1 MSWGHLITLL
11 LMVFIPGVDNDVK
24 DALLRLIE
32 EHLAEDGI
40 AYVSYNTYPGWHTME
55 EVRQLMLF
63 SNRDKA
69 QFNHKEKVL
78 HGKQWGVL

>member
-1 MSWGHLITLL
+1 MYSW
-11 LMVFIPGVDNDVK
+11 VDDGVK
-24 DALLRLIE
+24 DALLRLID
-32 EHLAEDGI
+32 EHLVEDGI

-55 EVRQLMLF
+55 EVRQLMMF

-78 HGKQWGVL
+78 HGKTIGSIVGIKF